1 VPHGHSGQHQEQT
14 EHQGVPDREV
24 PEQAINGLFDALL
37 WAPSA
42 GNLQSRKF
50 YFVIDTGTK
59 KKLAKAALGQD
70 FISRAPLVVV
80 ACTDR
85 RISTRYG
92 DRGVNLYSIQDAA
105 ASVMNM
111 MLVAH
116 ELGLGTVWVG
126 AFNEFDVF
134 EILDLPENLRPVA
147 IIPVGYPAR
156 TPPAPPRVRREDAI
170 VFVK

>member
-1 VPHGHSGQHQEQT
+1 MNVLEIIKNRRSIREFT
-14 EHQGVPDREV
+14 DQGI
-24 PEQAINGLFDALL
+24 PENALHDLIDALL

-50 YFVIDTGTK
+50 HFVFGRDTK
-59 KKLAKAALGQD
+59 IRLAKAALGQM

-80 ACTDR
+80 ACTDS

-116 ELGLGTVWVG
+116 ELGLGSVWVG

-156 TPPAPPRVRREDAI
+156 TPPAPPRVRKEEAI
-170 VFVK
+170 TFLR